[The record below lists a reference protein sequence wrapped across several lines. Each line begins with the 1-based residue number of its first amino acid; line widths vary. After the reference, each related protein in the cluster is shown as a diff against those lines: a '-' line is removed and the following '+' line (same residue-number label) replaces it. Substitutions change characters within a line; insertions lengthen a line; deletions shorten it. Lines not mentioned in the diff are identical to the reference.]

1 MILELEGKLNVDN
14 DFIEYCKAEGIDYKD
29 LDSRQIKVIKKS
41 FSYNGYMINKSFN
54 ELLDITIKP
63 ILDKLIKL
71 IERI

>member
-1 MILELEGKLNVDN
+1 MDN